1 MNAFETVLFLYSFG
15 FMAVMTVATMFMMSA
30 KSKGKFSY

>member
-15 FMAVMTVATMFMMSA
+15 FMAVMTVATMFMMSN
-30 KSKGKFSY
+30 KTKGKLSY